1 MNETVSI
8 SEASEKTG
16 LSQRQLRTYEAKGY
30 IETPVKIRSGA
41 FGYRRY
47 TPEHIQQIK
56 IFKSFLDEGF
66 TLKSASEKAKEAK
79 NYVKIRK

>member
-56 IFKSFLDEGF
+56 IFKSFLDQGY
-66 TLKSASEKAKEAK
+66 TLRTASIKAKEEE
-79 NYVKIRK
+79 NHV

>member
-56 IFKSFLDEGF
+56 IFKSFLDQGY
-66 TLKSASEKAKEAK
+66 TLRTASIKAKEEESH
-79 NYVKIRK
+79 V

>member
-56 IFKSFLDEGF
+56 IFKSFLDQGY
-66 TLKSASEKAKEAK
+66 TLQTASIKAKEEK
-79 NYVKIRK
+79 SHV

>member
-8 SEASEKTG
+8 SEASRKTR

-56 IFKSFLDEGF
+56 IFKSFLDQGY
-66 TLKSASEKAKEAK
+66 TLRTASIKAKEDESH
-79 NYVKIRK
+79 V

>member
-56 IFKSFLDEGF
+56 IFKSFLDHGY
-66 TLKSASEKAKEAK
+66 TLRTASIKAKEEESH
-79 NYVKIRK
+79 V